1 MAQRDA
7 DVTRAAGNETN
18 AGGGGAALP
27 QAVRLQMQQA
37 HGADFSAVRV
47 HQGFGSDVAGTQARA
62 TGAVAYAR
70 GDDLHFAPGAYDPHS
85 QQGQKLIGHELAHVV
100 QQRAGRVSAVQA

>member
-1 MAQRDA
+1 MAARDA
-7 DVTRAAGNETN
+7 GGGRAAGNGAE
-18 AGGGGAALP
+18 AGGHGAALP

-47 HQGFGSDVAGTQARA
+47 HQGFGSDVAGTHARA

-70 GDDLHFAPGAYDPHS
+70 GDNLHFAPGAYHPHS

-100 QQRAGRVSAVQA
+100 QQRGGRVSAVQD